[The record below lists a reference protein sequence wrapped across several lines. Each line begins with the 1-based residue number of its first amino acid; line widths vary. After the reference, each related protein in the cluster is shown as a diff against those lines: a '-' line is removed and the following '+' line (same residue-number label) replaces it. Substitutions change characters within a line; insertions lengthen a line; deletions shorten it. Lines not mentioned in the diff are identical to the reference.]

1 MLGVH
6 SWQIKR
12 ALSDGGRY
20 RSGDLIQC
28 GPALTEEAI

>member
-1 MLGVH
+1 MLA
-6 SWQIKR
+6 IEC
-12 ALSDGGRY
+12 AFSDGGRY